1 MTPGRFCVLV
11 ASTLPPQ
18 VAHALAASP
27 FGPFDVYVWP
37 DRPPGRAPGGV
48 SPDEPLGGVDAVLL
62 DADSLVSE
70 GLQQVSGDTA
80 VLYISREVS
89 PDTTLG
95 WLHDGAQDILLPDEL
110 DATAMPR
117 RVRAAIERHR
127 LARSTRRAYAT
138 DPATGLPHQQQLIE
152 HLSQLLAVREREPAP
167 MALLALRI
175 EGFQGVAAAHSQ
187 ALADA
192 LRRKVAVRLR
202 AAVRSSDVVAVL
214 EGDVFGVLLA
224 SVLSP
229 ADAQRV
235 GAKLVQLLLEPF
247 AVAGRDLALAV
258 ALGVGQ
264 YPQDGQQPEPLLRA
278 ALGAAASTPV
288 QGRVGMANF
297 LESGI
302 AGAANDE

>member
-70 GLQQVSGDTA
+70 GLQQASGDTA

-110 DATAMPR
+110 D
-117 RVRAAIERHR
+117 
-127 LARSTRRAYAT
+127 
-138 DPATGLPHQQQLIE
+138 
-152 HLSQLLAVREREPAP
+152 
-167 MALLALRI
+167 
-175 EGFQGVAAAHSQ
+175 
-187 ALADA
+187 
-192 LRRKVAVRLR
+192 
-202 AAVRSSDVVAVL
+202 
-214 EGDVFGVLLA
+214 
-224 SVLSP
+224 
-229 ADAQRV
+229 
-235 GAKLVQLLLEPF
+235 
-247 AVAGRDLALAV
+247 
-258 ALGVGQ
+258 
-264 YPQDGQQPEPLLRA
+264 
-278 ALGAAASTPV
+278 
-288 QGRVGMANF
+288 
-297 LESGI
+297 
-302 AGAANDE
+302 